1 MQNSNLNFIP
11 PTIRGNS
18 FRSNINISTQSVVPH
33 TIEHVKQIK
42 DFINPSQLNMAFH
55 DFNSPN
61 PTSFKQNNTI
71 EWHLDPQT
79 KTYNAKQYGDR
90 SVDKLHHVLS
100 SLV

>member
-1 MQNSNLNFIP
+1 
-11 PTIRGNS
+11 
-18 FRSNINISTQSVVPH
+18 
-33 TIEHVKQIK
+33 
-42 DFINPSQLNMAFH
+42 MAFH